1 MPSAYLIP
9 TAGRFGRGESRK
21 ENRRTEAEICLQ
33 RHRRD
38 GRGEESTTTPDEGS
52 ERKGVSR
59 AQGGGGEGGAPP
71 QDQPQALDVR
81 AASLA
86 EEAAA
91 ARVPGKHGRVRKTG
105 VHSSVLWDQGV
116 GNSLNTEHRERVGHT
131 GVGRRGHRVRSVE
144 RWRN

>member
-1 MPSAYLIP
+1 MPISFPQQDVSDEEKAERRIGERRRRFASSA
-9 TAGRFGRGESRK
+9 TGEMEGERSPP
-21 ENRRTEAEICLQ
+21 
-33 RHRRD
+33 RHR
-38 GRGEESTTTPDEGS
+38 T
-52 ERKGVSR
+52 KGVRGR
-59 AQGGGGEGGAPP
+59 ASLEHMGGGEGGAPP

>member
-1 MPSAYLIP
+1 MPISFPQQDVSDEEKAERRIGERRRRFASSA
-9 TAGRFGRGESRK
+9 TGEMEGERSPP
-21 ENRRTEAEICLQ
+21 
-33 RHRRD
+33 RHR
-38 GRGEESTTTPDEGS
+38 T
-52 ERKGVSR
+52 KGVRGR
-59 AQGGGGEGGAPP
+59 ASLEHKGGGEGGAPP

-91 ARVPGKHGRVRKTG
+91 ARIPGKHGRVRKTG
-105 VHSSVLWDQGV
+105 VHSSVLWDQCV

-144 RWRN
+144 RRRN

>member
-1 MPSAYLIP
+1 MPISFPQQDVSDEEKAERRIGERRRRFASSA
-9 TAGRFGRGESRK
+9 TGEMEGERSPP
-21 ENRRTEAEICLQ
+21 
-33 RHRRD
+33 RHR
-38 GRGEESTTTPDEGS
+38 T
-52 ERKGVSR
+52 KGVRGR
-59 AQGGGGEGGAPP
+59 ASLEHKGGGRERGRSPAAGSAAGT
-71 QDQPQALDVR
+71 LDVR

-91 ARVPGKHGRVRKTG
+91 ARIPGKHGRVRKTG

-144 RWRN
+144 RRRN

>member
-59 AQGGGGEGGAPP
+59 AQGGGGGGRSP
-71 QDQPQALDVR
+71 
-81 AASLA
+81 AAGSA
-86 EEAAA
+86 AGTRRPSCVACGGGGGRSYSRETWKSEED
-91 ARVPGKHGRVRKTG
+91 GG
-105 VHSSVLWDQGV
+105 SQFCLV
-116 GNSLNTEHRERVGHT
+116 GP
-131 GVGRRGHRVRSVE
+131 GRRKFSEH
-144 RWRN
+144 

>member
-59 AQGGGGEGGAPP
+59 AQGGGE
-71 QDQPQALDVR
+71 R
-81 AASLA
+81 
-86 EEAAA
+86 EEP
-91 ARVPGKHGRVRKTG
+91 RRRISRRHSTSELRRLRRRRRPLVFPG
-105 VHSSVLWDQGV
+105 
-116 GNSLNTEHRERVGHT
+116 NMEE
-131 GVGRRGHRVRSVE
+131 
-144 RWRN
+144 

>member
-1 MPSAYLIP
+1 MPSAYIIP

-21 ENRRTEAEICLQ
+21 ENRRTEAEICVQ

-59 AQGGGGEGGAPP
+59 AQGGGERGRSPAAGSAAGT
-71 QDQPQALDVR
+71 LDVR

-91 ARVPGKHGRVRKTG
+91 ARIPGKHGRVRKTG
-105 VHSSVLWDQGV
+105 FTVLSCGT
-116 GNSLNTEHRERVGHT
+116 SASEIL
-131 GVGRRGHRVRSVE
+131 
-144 RWRN
+144 

>member
-59 AQGGGGEGGAPP
+59 AQGGGEREEPRRRISRRHTRRPSCVACGGGGGRSYSRETWKSEEDGGSQFCLVGP
-71 QDQPQALDVR
+71 VR
-81 AASLA
+81 
-86 EEAAA
+86 
-91 ARVPGKHGRVRKTG
+91 RK
-105 VHSSVLWDQGV
+105 VS
-116 GNSLNTEHRERVGHT
+116 EH
-131 GVGRRGHRVRSVE
+131 
-144 RWRN
+144 